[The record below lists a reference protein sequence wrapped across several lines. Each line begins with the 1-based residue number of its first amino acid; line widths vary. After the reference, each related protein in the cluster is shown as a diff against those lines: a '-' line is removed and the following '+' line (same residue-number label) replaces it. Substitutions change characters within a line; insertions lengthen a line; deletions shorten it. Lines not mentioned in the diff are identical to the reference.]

1 MKKSRQPFY
10 KEFMTKRRP
19 KTPRCICSGK
29 LNAALGIVSPS
40 LRLIV
45 ATGGKGEKAAEQ
57 LKEFERQTAHYLC
70 FKRQLNKDEWKALYR
85 QYRKERRKHE
95 EL

>member
-10 KEFMTKRRP
+10 EEFMTKRRP

-29 LNAALGIVSPS
+29 LKAALGIESPS
-40 LRLIV
+40 LLMIV
-45 ATGGKGEKAAEQ
+45 AGGDKGEEA
-57 LKEFERQTAHYLC
+57 
-70 FKRQLNKDEWKALYR
+70 KRQLDEYIKQLMKYR
-85 QYRKERRKHE
+85 CYKRQLDKYQWQMFYRECRKERRKHE